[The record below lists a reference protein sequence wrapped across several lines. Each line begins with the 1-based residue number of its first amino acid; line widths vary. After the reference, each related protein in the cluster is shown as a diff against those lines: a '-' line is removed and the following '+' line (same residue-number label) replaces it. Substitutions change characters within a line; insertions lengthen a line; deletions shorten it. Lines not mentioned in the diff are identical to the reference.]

1 MSTGTAVV
9 REAAWLNTTGD
20 GLPALPSS
28 AGGPWQNVQAYW
40 PRTPAMN
47 QSGIYVTCGRLAAAK
62 PAAQRIRPG
71 YAFRLKLTWPV
82 VVTVAPLLETA
93 QQEFDEAVHLL
104 VIRIV
109 GPLGDKSHGGR
120 FLSAGETPGR
130 PPEVT
135 VEFTDPE
142 ECLERYQQLRGTA
155 TYPVDDFE
163 TSG

>member
-1 MSTGTAVV
+1 MSTDSAVA
-9 REAAWLNTTGD
+9 REAAWLAQTGD
-20 GLPALPSS
+20 GLPSLLSPP
-28 AGGPWQNVQAYW
+28 GPWQNVQPYW
-40 PRTPAMN
+40 PRTPATN
-47 QSGIYVTCGRLAAAK
+47 QSGIYVTRSRLAAAK

-71 YAFRLKLTWPV
+71 YAFRLKMTWPLV
-82 VVTVAPLLETA
+82 GVSAPVFETA

-135 VEFTDPE
+135 VEFEDPE
-142 ECLERYQQLRGTA
+142 ECLARYSQLRASA
-155 TYPVDDFE
+155 TYSVDDYE